1 MKIVIDHI
9 VFFSI
14 NIAIVIR
21 ISDEPKAARQI
32 TLPELLHQRHW
43 RYGFNAERAYYAG
56 WGA

>member
-21 ISDEPKAARQI
+21 INDEPNRQI